1 MLHIKPARPVMSDV
15 NWCKTTNVLYH
26 LQRINHW
33 YGLHGW
39 QSTRQGNMAYMTWMA
54 PDMNTEHV
62 ARWVESILVGI
73 KGESHHKEDHKPVG
87 PDHHTHLEDT
97 ERQGSYIYNI

>member
-1 MLHIKPARPVMSDV
+1 
-15 NWCKTTNVLYH
+15 
-26 LQRINHW
+26 
-33 YGLHGW
+33 
-39 QSTRQGNMAYMTWMA
+39 
-54 PDMNTEHV
+54 MNTEHV